1 MAGVIV
7 DEGEAG
13 LWKLLV
19 EPRIP
24 MNGWQVSR
32 YDIAAIWAA
41 FFSRCQRHLC
51 GQGPFFPNATS
62 TAFETTFEFGCK
74 EGCLFRIDVSHP
86 IRPMPAR
93 NP

>member
-1 MAGVIV
+1 MIV

-32 YDIAAIWAA
+32 HSY
-41 FFSRCQRHLC
+41 RCHLGGILLKMQAELC

>member
-1 MAGVIV
+1 MLYGVS
-7 DEGEAG
+7 E
-13 LWKLLV
+13 KYK
-19 EPRIP
+19 
-24 MNGWQVSR
+24 VSR
-32 YDIAAIWAA
+32 HSY
-41 FFSRCQRHLC
+41 RCHLGGILLKMQAELC